1 MPGRHA
7 MGLPSRAKGE
17 YRSAQR
23 VGCLTSQAA
32 ALLLSALITTV
43 AHAGMNQ
50 GLAAY
55 DSADYATA
63 RKELLPLAEQ
73 GNAQAQYRLGKMAN
87 LGQGRPPDKKEAAKW
102 FHLAAQQGLAAAQG
116 ALGYLCL
123 VGEGVSQNND
133 LALTWTRK
141 AAEQGDA
148 TAQFNL
154 SVMHGE
160 PFGIKKDPA
169 ESLKW
174 LRRAADQRHVQA
186 LNTLGSIYEK
196 GTGSAGPKPVF
207 AYVLFAAS
215 AEKGDSAAAAKRT
228 TLEMGMSAKDLQAS
242 QELARKW
249 KPGTSFVHVAG
260 TGATL

>member
-1 MPGRHA
+1 MK
-7 MGLPSRAKGE
+7 S
-17 YRSAQR
+17 
-23 VGCLTSQAA
+23 
-32 ALLLSALITTV
+32 LLLSVLIAAAFP
-43 AHAGMNQ
+43 AHAGLKQ

-55 DSADYATA
+55 DSADYAAA
-63 RKELLPLAEQ
+63 RKELRPLAEQ

-87 LGQGRPPDKKEAAKW
+87 LGQGLPPDKKEAARW

-133 LALTWTRK
+133 LALKWTRK
-141 AAEQGDA
+141 AAAQGDA

-160 PFGIKKDPA
+160 PFGIQKNPA

-174 LRRAADQRHVQA
+174 LRKAADQRHVGA

-196 GTGSAGPKPVF
+196 GQGGARPNPVF

-215 AEKGDSAAAAKRT
+215 AEKGDSTAAARLK
-228 TLEMGMSAKDLQAS
+228 TLETGMSAKDLQAG
-242 QELARKW
+242 QALARKW
-249 KPGTSFVHVAG
+249 KPGTRFAHVAEG
-260 TGATL
+260 GASL

>member
-1 MPGRHA
+1 M
-7 MGLPSRAKGE
+7 K
-17 YRSAQR
+17 Y
-23 VGCLTSQAA
+23 
-32 ALLLSALITTV
+32 LLLSVLIAAAV
-43 AHAGMNQ
+43 PAHAGLKQ
-50 GLAAY
+50 GLAAH

-87 LGQGRPPDKKEAAKW
+87 LGQGLPPDKKEAARW

-133 LALTWTRK
+133 LALQWTRR
-141 AAEQGDA
+141 AALQGDA

-160 PFGIKKDPA
+160 PFGIKKDPV

-174 LRRAADQRHVQA
+174 LRKAADQRHVGA
-186 LNTLGSIYEK
+186 MNTLGSIYEK
-196 GTGSAGPKPVF
+196 GQGGARPNPVL

-215 AEKGDSAAAAKRT
+215 AGKGDAAATAKLRA
-228 TLEMGMSAKDLQAS
+228 LET
-242 QELARKW
+242 ARALRSR
-249 KPGTSFVHVAG
+249 P
-260 TGATL
+260 